1 MGRKFNNKT
10 NKIKELIW
18 GFALG
23 TIHHHRLNVDE
34 QVPKPSIYGRIKSTH
49 MQWMAW
55 HWTACIVNKNKSRP
69 FTVDKQPSEQNSTPH
84 KWCAS
89 VKLNTIMLFYDCLLF
104 LNIWNGEQ
112 QGKKRWNTIMDL
124 GNVCVGKLI
133 LWLSPE
139 ITIKL
144 NKICLLCSKRVRE
157 EIYGVYGIGT
167 LFRWYCFRCL
177 THSEIVQCFLAYNW
191 NTPIQRNHEH
201 FGLSLKIGCSIRIE
215 PDSSSINVIK

>member
-112 QGKKRWNTIMDL
+112 QEKKEMKYNYGPRKRMRWQIDPLVKPRNND
-124 GNVCVGKLI
+124 
-133 LWLSPE
+133 
-139 ITIKL
+139 
-144 NKICLLCSKRVRE
+144 KIE
-157 EIYGVYGIGT
+157 
-167 LFRWYCFRCL
+167 
-177 THSEIVQCFLAYNW
+177 
-191 NTPIQRNHEH
+191 
-201 FGLSLKIGCSIRIE
+201 
-215 PDSSSINVIK
+215 